1 MYLIGE
7 RFQPFQGLTINNEW
21 ILLNTVVY
29 VDCNKRKLEG
39 TYANQV

>member
-29 VDCNKRKLEG
+29 VDRNKCKLEE
-39 TYANQV
+39 TYTN